1 MKLISY
7 PLVLIE
13 YITEFFFNKLHSNT
27 SIYFEGEIYDF

>member
-13 YITEFFFNKLHSNT
+13 YIVEWFFNKLHSNT
-27 SIYFEGEIYDF
+27 LIYFEGEISDF